1 MAEEDGVLLS
11 RAVKGDAGALRSL
24 LERYGPPVWSEVDRD
39 IGPRLRS
46 IIDADDVMQVTYMEA
61 FLQIE
66 RLTARDVPAF
76 IAWLRRIAQ
85 NNLRDAIKE
94 LERKKRPDPGRRVH
108 APAGEDSYIAL
119 VDLLGETTT
128 TPSRHVAAG
137 EACEIIRAMLLR
149 MPDDYATVIREYDL
163 EGRSAPEVAASMGR
177 SAGAIHML
185 RARAHDRLRSLL
197 GAETNF
203 FSRTA

>member
-1 MAEEDGVLLS
+1 MPDEDAVFLT
-11 RAVKGDAGALRSL
+11 RAAKGDAAALRTL
-24 LERYGPPVWSEVDRD
+24 LERCGPQVWSEIDRD
-39 IGPRLRS
+39 IGRRWQYVLE
-46 IIDADDVMQVTYMEA
+46 ADDVMQVTYMEA
-61 FLQIE
+61 FLQVE
-66 RLTARDVPAF
+66 QLAARDTAAF
-76 IAWLRRIAQ
+76 VAWLRRIAQ

-94 LERKKRPDPGRRVH
+94 LERKKRPDPARRVH
-108 APAGEDSYIAL
+108 APAGDESYVAL

-137 EACEIIRAMLLR
+137 EAGRIVREMLDRL
-149 MPDDYATVIREYDL
+149 PADYATVIRMYDL
-163 EGRSAPEVAASMGR
+163 EGRSAPDVAAAMGR
-177 SAGAIHML
+177 SPGAVHML